1 MIISGERT
9 EAQAQAVC
17 PLTCRLCTRR
27 CHPTH
32 WSTPGH
38 SVSVVVGLHFEHLV
52 VLIFIIVF
60 IIVLNGHEAAVTTMT
75 AHKGEGVV
83 VLVDLGGSYRLP
95 QPVASIPKDRENV
108 NSQLLILMIL

>member
-1 MIISGERT
+1 M
-9 EAQAQAVC
+9 QAV
-17 PLTCRLCTRR
+17 
-27 CHPTH
+27 HTH

-38 SVSVVVGLHFEHLV
+38 SVSVVVGLHFEHHV

-75 AHKGEGVV
+75 AHEGEGVV

-108 NSQLLILMIL
+108 NSQMFILMIL